1 MTLREELAK
10 MFDDLADSEEKAAW
24 DEFAKG
30 TEIGDTLGR
39 LLVGCSE
46 RSRACAA
53 EMREVR
59 NLELRG

>member
-10 MFDDLADSEEKAAW
+10 VFDDLADSEEKAAYAEW
-24 DEFAKG
+24 AKG
-30 TEIGDTLGR
+30 TPIGDTIGDMLR
-39 LLVGCSE
+39 GCAE

-53 EMREVR
+53 GMREVR